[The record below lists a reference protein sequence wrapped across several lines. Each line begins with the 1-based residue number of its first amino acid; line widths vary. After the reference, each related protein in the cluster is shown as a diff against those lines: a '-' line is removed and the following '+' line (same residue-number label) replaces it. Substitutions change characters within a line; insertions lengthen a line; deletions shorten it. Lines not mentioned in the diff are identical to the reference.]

1 MINHK
6 IFSILVLFLFSIPLL
21 AQDDDTTRFVSPVD
35 KGNLVDNGD
44 FENYSGKLNKAGKFL
59 LVESWDVLT
68 PARADYFETNNELN
82 LIGIPDNMYGSQ
94 ESYSGTHYA
103 GINAFSYDPK
113 NLRSYIFTELNAP
126 LQKGQL
132 YCVKYFVNLADRSR
146 FAVANLG
153 VYFSDSKIQEDEK
166 GNVFYEAQIKNDFQK
181 VLKNT
186 RQWEVVCN
194 VLTATGKEK
203 YFVIGNFDTD
213 QKTVK
218 EKVLSPKTMDGP
230 QVQMAYYYVDYISI
244 KPVNRFS
251 DCNCSAKKDRGP
263 DIVYSKAETVDETA
277 EDTEIV
283 KSSTIYFGFLKKDM
297 NSSAKA
303 DLDRLAA
310 IMEKN
315 ENYRLKIIG
324 HMDNEEADELGNDED
339 AKAFSRDRAYAAL
352 DYLASIGLDKSRIDI
367 YGYANTRPANKGTTP
382 LSKAKNRRV
391 EFELID
397 D

>member
-1 MINHK
+1 MKNHK
-6 IFSILVLFLFSIPLL
+6 LFSILVLFIFSIPLL
-21 AQDDDTTRFVSPVD
+21 AQDEDTTRFVSPVD

-44 FENYSGKLNKAGKFL
+44 FENYTGKLTKQGKFY
-59 LVESWDVLT
+59 LVDSWEVLT
-68 PARADYFETNNELN
+68 STRVDYFEKNNELG

-94 ESYSGTHYA
+94 DSYSGTHYA

-113 NLRSYIFTELNAP
+113 IFRSYIFTELNAP
-126 LQKGQL
+126 LRKGQL

-146 FAVANLG
+146 FAIANLG
-153 VYFSDSKIQEDEK
+153 VYFSDSKLEQGEK
-166 GNVFYEAQIKNDFQK
+166 VNVFFDAQIKNDFQK

-186 RQWEVVCN
+186 HQWETVCN

-218 EKVLSPKTMDGP
+218 EKVIAPKTMDGL

-251 DCNCSAKKDRGP
+251 DCNCSGKKDRGP
-263 DIVYSKAETVDETA
+263 DIVYSKAETIDETA
-277 EDTEIV
+277 EDSEII
-283 KSSTIYFGFLKKDM
+283 KNSTIYFGFLKKDL
-297 NSSAKA
+297 NSSGKT
-303 DLDRLAA
+303 DLDRLAD

-315 ENYRLKIIG
+315 ANYRLKITG
-324 HMDNEEADELGNDED
+324 HVDSEEAADLGDDEA
-339 AKAFSRDRAYAAL
+339 AKAFSRDRAYDAL
-352 DYLASIGLDKSRIDI
+352 DYLAGKGLDKSRMDV
-367 YGYANTRPANKGTTP
+367 YGFGKTYPASKGSTP

-391 EFELID
+391 EFELIND
-397 D
+397 